1 MTPMIPT
8 PGDYRTADEMTGL
21 VERLREEGL
30 GFGIGPAMLCQEAA
44 DRITALEA
52 QLQIVLDR
60 ESATTARYDAKLDA
74 LEAQV
79 AAAGRLADAAD
90 RLRKSVQAMWLR
102 STGVPRDVHDACLP
116 FDTALAAYRAAK
128 GE

>member
-1 MTPMIPT
+1 
-8 PGDYRTADEMTGL
+8 MTGL
-21 VERLREEGL
+21 VERLRIAASNTIL
-30 GFGIGPAMLCQEAA
+30 QNDQRTMRDAA

-79 AAAGRLADAAD
+79 VAAVAELLAPFAAEN
-90 RLRKSVQAMWLR
+90 
-102 STGVPRDVHDACLP
+102 PLP
-116 FDTALAAYRAAK
+116 DCQCFGCRTANALAAFRAAK
-128 GE
+128 EE